1 MHVCVSISASLLM
14 RMSSCANVHVYKLGI
29 YVCAYVRVRV
39 CGRGHVYVRQ
49 RIKMCARVDTDA
61 ACTREYA

>member
-1 MHVCVSISASLLM
+1 
-14 RMSSCANVHVYKLGI
+14 
-29 YVCAYVRVRV
+29 VCAYVRVRV

-49 RIKMCARVDTDA
+49 RIKMCARVDTNA